1 MLEVGDGNY
10 KCVQKEA
17 DRPNLGEF
25 KNQLGEALGL
35 GDVGSVNTFFRQGY
49 KFSTWWE
56 DDIEKEESNDWRK

>member
-1 MLEVGDGNY
+1 
-10 KCVQKEA
+10 
-17 DRPNLGEF
+17 LGEF